1 MGAFRDFI
9 DRISPWAETPGA
21 EGFGAPLHIAFEF
34 RPLPGSGARQYAFE
48 TLALPMYT
56 PIGWGV
62 ANTDSFDPQGGP
74 IVNWDQTIGI
84 ESLIYNGNYSGQV
97 VSQPLLNTD
106 STGSDD
112 LVVAGFGPSYTLPDN
127 NYVR

>member
-1 MGAFRDFI
+1 MGIFRDI
-9 DRISPWAETPGA
+9 VERITPWEETPGA

-34 RPLPGSGARQYAFE
+34 RPLPGSGARQYAYD

-62 ANTDSFDPQGGP
+62 ANKDSFDPNQGA
-74 IVNWDQTIGI
+74 VAWDQTIGI
-84 ESLIYNGNYSGQV
+84 QSLAYNGNYSGQV

-106 STGSDD
+106 SNDGSD
-112 LVVAGFGPSYTLPDN
+112 LVVASFGDSFVLPSG
-127 NYVR
+127 RQ